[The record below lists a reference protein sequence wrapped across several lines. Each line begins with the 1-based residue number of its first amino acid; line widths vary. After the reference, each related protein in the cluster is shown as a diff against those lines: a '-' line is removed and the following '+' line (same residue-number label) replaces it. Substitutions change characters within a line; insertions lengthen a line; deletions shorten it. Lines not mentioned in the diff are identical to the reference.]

1 MDSKRII
8 SSSPQIH
15 APGSTTS
22 VMTWVL
28 IALFPAGAWSI
39 FLFGLRSAI
48 VILVASSAA
57 VFTEF
62 LLNHFQKRDNT
73 LKDLSALVTGVLVGF
88 NMPPHVPL
96 FIPII
101 ASVFAIAVVK
111 WSFGGLGANWMN
123 PALAGRVF
131 VFFSWGSSTTQW
143 TLPGRAGNLDA
154 LSGATPLGS
163 VKVALNE
170 LATSISGPMEILESA
185 EIPVTYLD
193 LFLGRIPGS
202 LGEMSALLLL
212 IGGVLLIVLR
222 IVNWE
227 IPLTYLGTFALLI
240 WVFDGTHY
248 GNGLLT
254 GDALFHLLSGGVVL
268 GAFFMASDLVT
279 SPLIFR
285 GRIVFAAGCGL
296 LTFLIRS
303 YGSLPEGV
311 SLAIIFMNI
320 LTPLIDRYVVPRRY
334 GTKP

>member
-1 MDSKRII
+1 MDSRLIV

-15 APGSTTS
+15 SPGSTTA
-22 VMTWVL
+22 VMAWVL
-28 IALFPAGAWSI
+28 IALVPAGVWSI
-39 FLFGLRSAI
+39 VLFGLRSVI
-48 VILVASSAA
+48 VILVSSGAA
-57 VFTEF
+57 VLTEYLMNRF
-62 LLNHFQKRDNT
+62 FKRDST
-73 LKDLSALVTGVLVGF
+73 LRDLSALVTGVLVGF

-101 ASVFAIAVVK
+101 ASMFAIAVVK

-123 PALAGRVF
+123 PALAGRIF
-131 VFFSWGSSTTQW
+131 VFFSWDSSMTQW
-143 TLPGRAGNLDA
+143 TLPGRTGGLDA

-170 LATSISGPMEILESA
+170 LTTDISGPLDVLKSIGTP
-185 EIPVTYLD
+185 ITYLD

-202 LGEMSALLLL
+202 LGEMSALLLIL
-212 IGGVLLIVLR
+212 GGTLLIILR

-227 IPLTYLGTFALLI
+227 IPLVYLTTFALLI
-240 WVFDGTHY
+240 WMFDGTHY
-248 GNGLLT
+248 GSGLFT
-254 GDALFHLLSGGVVL
+254 GDALFHLLSGGVML

-279 SPLIFR
+279 SPLIFK
-285 GRIVFAAGCGL
+285 GRIIFAAGCGL

-320 LTPLIDRYVVPRRY
+320 LTPLIDKYVVPNRY
-334 GTKP
+334 GAVS